1 MLWRFLH
8 CDPGRWSVQLQ
19 PIMRWAAGTH
29 LRLLS
34 ARLRGAD
41 ANQWEQTIRP
51 LLLPTENWDDTL
63 GWRKNM
69 LLLTWLREGYLL
81 ASPSCHRL
89 LPKAEHLLMAPEA
102 LPSTALVRSLF
113 EIRGE
118 CSKDTGGR
126 EASGD
131 NIGGSSVDGVE
142 DGGDDDDASDVA
154 TQGKLREGCTR
165 KVPLEDVLQQCGA
178 HVRGR
183 GAINAFCER
192 AGVYEVLTEEL
203 VKSITHYVR
212 SRVRATRQTH
222 H

>member
-1 MLWRFLH
+1 M
-8 CDPGRWSVQLQ
+8 
-19 PIMRWAAGTH
+19 
-29 LRLLS
+29 
-34 ARLRGAD
+34 GAD
-41 ANQWEQTIRP
+41 RDGGE
-51 LLLPTENWDDTL
+51 L
-63 GWRKNM
+63 
-69 LLLTWLREGYLL
+69 
-81 ASPSCHRL
+81 S
-89 LPKAEHLLMAPEA
+89 
-102 LPSTALVRSLF
+102 
-113 EIRGE
+113 EIERA
-118 CSKDTGGR
+118 TR
-126 EASGD
+126 V
-131 NIGGSSVDGVE
+131 SVDGVE